1 MFGLMSGD
9 RVKTSSTGAVPLATL
24 VSTGVRETPDID
36 AFATHGAKEAAVLVW
51 NYHDVNQP
59 AKGSPTTITIS
70 GIPTSV
76 HRVLLHHFRIDESH
90 SNAYTTW
97 QRMGS
102 PQHPDSQQYAELQ
115 AAGQLQLLTSPQ
127 WLVVTNGQ
135 VEIST
140 EMPREGISLL
150 HITW

>member
-1 MFGLMSGD
+1 
-9 RVKTSSTGAVPLATL
+9 
-24 VSTGVRETPDID
+24 
-36 AFATHGAKEAAVLVW
+36 
-51 NYHDVNQP
+51 
-59 AKGSPTTITIS
+59 
-70 GIPTSV
+70 
-76 HRVLLHHFRIDESH
+76 
-90 SNAYTTW
+90 
-97 QRMGS
+97 MGS